1 MLAYEHQPNTMR
13 SVFFSAIGRH
23 ESNELP
29 LMAPVEGCGV
39 CLEGLLGEDPAL
51 EGAVCGPLVDR
62 AGLMAT
68 SFPPPPF
75 GPGENKHSLPFIPS
89 YSG

>member
-1 MLAYEHQPNTMR
+1 MLADEHQPSTVR
-13 SVFFSAIGRH
+13 SAFFSAIGRQ

-29 LMAPVEGCGV
+29 VMAPLEGCGV

-51 EGAVCGPLVDR
+51 EEAVCGPLVGR

-68 SFPPPPF
+68 SFPPPPL
-75 GPGENKHSLPFIPS
+75 GPGENKHSLPLMPS

>member
-1 MLAYEHQPNTMR
+1 MLGDEHQPSTMR
-13 SVFFSAIGRH
+13 YVFFSAIGRH
-23 ESNELP
+23 ERNELP
-29 LMAPVEGCGV
+29 VMAPLEGCGV

-68 SFPPPPF
+68 SFPPLPL
-75 GPGENKHSLPFIPS
+75 GPGENKHSLPFMPS
-89 YSG
+89 CSG

>member
-1 MLAYEHQPNTMR
+1 MLGDEHQPSTMR
-13 SVFFSAIGRH
+13 SAFFSAIERH

-29 LMAPVEGCGV
+29 LTAPLEGCGV

-51 EGAVCGPLVDR
+51 EGAVCGALVDR
-62 AGLMAT
+62 AGLTAT
-68 SFPPPPF
+68 SFPPPPL
-75 GPGENKHSLPFIPS
+75 GPGENKHSLPFMPS